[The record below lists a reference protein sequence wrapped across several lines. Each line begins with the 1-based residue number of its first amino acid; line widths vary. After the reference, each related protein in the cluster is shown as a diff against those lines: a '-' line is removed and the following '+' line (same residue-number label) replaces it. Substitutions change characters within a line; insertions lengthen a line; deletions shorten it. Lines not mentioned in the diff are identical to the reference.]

1 MSRTRIKICGLTRVE
16 DTRLACDLGADAIGL
31 NFYPGSKL
39 FLSTERALPIRAAMP
54 AFVSAVGLFVNAG
67 RGEVEAV
74 LEALHLDCLQF
85 HGDESPEFCRSFS
98 MPYMKVIRVREGLD
112 IKAEISKYSD
122 SSAILLD
129 SFDKNVFGGTGLR
142 FDWEVARRCVQ
153 DGDAKIVLAGGL
165 MADNVA
171 TAIEQVRPYAV
182 DVSSGVESA
191 PGVKCAQRLTA
202 FFDEVNRV

>member
-31 NFYPGSKL
+31 NFYPGSKRL
-39 FLSTERALPIRAAMP
+39 LSTERALSIRAAMP

-153 DGDAKIVLAGGL
+153 DGDA
-165 MADNVA
+165 
-171 TAIEQVRPYAV
+171 
-182 DVSSGVESA
+182 
-191 PGVKCAQRLTA
+191 
-202 FFDEVNRV
+202 